1 MKKQTALWCVLL
13 VLITI
18 CQAVFIKMLS
28 VQNKDNLMTMQ
39 TVDTMEVA
47 TGNSAEDIYNENVA
61 NGQGAVNSDNDNEV
75 LENMDTEHDQLF
87 IFFKIAEGLVLL
99 VIVIGVVAQAVY
111 IMPHSKQTIKTD
123 DENLL
128 LEQKKLE
135 NYLVNNGVIKFD
147 DAGMVA
153 TRLTSHQFSD
163 NKQIDKADYTDVVKY
178 SMIYFTKYNVIN
190 NITDELNLSELE
202 KLKRLEYMS
211 LMTYAEIA
219 EEPDREDLNLKVLE
233 KLKEIKDMES
243 LYEFRQTQGIR
254 NIKQMLGLKAEVD
267 KTDDEAETKNETKSE
282 TKSVESVD
290 EKADSVDEKTDSVE
304 SIEEPKEVSDESVE
318 SAEEP
323 KEVSDEADSEDAD
336 DKKVEKNPDGEES

>member
-18 CQAVFIKMLS
+18 CQAVFIKMLA
-28 VQNKDNLMTMQ
+28 VQTKDNLMTMQ

-61 NGQGAVNSDNDNEV
+61 NGQGAVNSNNDNEV

-147 DAGMVA
+147 DAGMMA

-163 NKQIDKADYTDVVKY
+163 NKQIDKADYSDVVKY

-211 LMTYAEIA
+211 LMTYAEITK
-219 EEPDREDLNLKVLE
+219 EPDREALNLKVLE

-243 LYEFRQTQGIR
+243 LYEFKDTQGIG
-254 NIKQMLGLKAEVD
+254 NIKQMLGLKTEVD
-267 KTDDEAETKNETKSE
+267 KKSE
-282 TKSVESVD
+282 SVGSVDEKAESVD
-290 EKADSVDEKTDSVE
+290 EKAE
-304 SIEEPKEVSDESVE
+304 S
-318 SAEEP
+318 
-323 KEVSDEADSEDAD
+323 DSEDAD
-336 DKKVEKNPDGEES
+336 DKKVEKDPDGEKS

>member
-1 MKKQTALWCVLL
+1 
-13 VLITI
+13 
-18 CQAVFIKMLS
+18 
-28 VQNKDNLMTMQ
+28 MQ

-61 NGQGAVNSDNDNEV
+61 NGQGAVNSNNDNEV

-147 DAGMVA
+147 DAGMMA

-163 NKQIDKADYTDVVKY
+163 NKQIDKADYSDIVKY

-219 EEPDREDLNLKVLE
+219 KEPDREDLSLKVLE

-243 LYEFRQTQGIR
+243 LYEFKETQGIR
-254 NIKQMLGLKAEVD
+254 NIKQMIGLKAEVD
-267 KTDDEAETKNETKSE
+267 KTDDEAETKDETKGE
-282 TKSVESVD
+282 TKDETKDETESVESVE
-290 EKADSVDEKTDSVE
+290 EKAESVDSV
-304 SIEEPKEVSDESVE
+304 EEPKEVSDES
-318 SAEEP
+318 
-323 KEVSDEADSEDAD
+323 DSEDED

>member
-1 MKKQTALWCVLL
+1 
-13 VLITI
+13 
-18 CQAVFIKMLS
+18 
-28 VQNKDNLMTMQ
+28 MQ

-61 NGQGAVNSDNDNEV
+61 NGQEAVNSDNNNEV

-123 DENLL
+123 GENLL

-147 DAGMVA
+147 DAGMMA

-163 NKQIDKADYTDVVKY
+163 DKQIDKADYSDVVKY

-190 NITDELNLSELE
+190 DIKDELNLSELE

-211 LMTYAEIA
+211 LMTYAEITK
-219 EEPDREDLNLKVLE
+219 EPDREALNLKVLE

-243 LYEFRQTQGIR
+243 LYEFKDTQGLS
-254 NIKQMLGLKAEVD
+254 NIKQVLGLKVEVD
-267 KTDDEAETKNETKSE
+267 EKAESAEEKAESAEEKAETVDEKA
-282 TKSVESVD
+282 ESVD
-290 EKADSVDEKTDSVE
+290 EKAESVE
-304 SIEEPKEVSDESVE
+304 SVEKPKEVSGNS
-318 SAEEP
+318 
-323 KEVSDEADSEDAD
+323 DSEDAD
-336 DKKVEKNPDGEES
+336 DKKVEKDPDGEKS

>member
-1 MKKQTALWCVLL
+1 
-13 VLITI
+13 
-18 CQAVFIKMLS
+18 
-28 VQNKDNLMTMQ
+28 MQ
-39 TVDTMEVA
+39 TVDTMEVV
-47 TGNSAEDIYNENVA
+47 TGNSAEDIYNENIA
-61 NGQGAVNSDNDNEV
+61 NSHNNENEV
-75 LENMDTEHDQLF
+75 LESMDTEHDQLF

-99 VIVIGVVAQAVY
+99 VIVIGVVAQAIY

-147 DAGMVA
+147 DAGMMA

-163 NKQIDKADYTDVVKY
+163 NKQIDKADYSGVVKY

-211 LMTYAEIA
+211 LMTYAEITK
-219 EEPDREDLNLKVLE
+219 EPDREDLNLRLLE
-233 KLKEIKDMES
+233 KLKEIKDIES
-243 LYEFRQTQGIR
+243 LYEFKETQGIR
-254 NIKQMLGLKAEVD
+254 NIEQMIGLKAELD
-267 KTDDEAETKNETKSE
+267 KTDDEAETKSE
-282 TKSVESVD
+282 TESESEAETAEEKAESVESV
-290 EKADSVDEKTDSVE
+290 
-304 SIEEPKEVSDESVE
+304 EEPKEISDES
-318 SAEEP
+318 
-323 KEVSDEADSEDAD
+323 DSEDAD

>member
-61 NGQGAVNSDNDNEV
+61 NGQGAVNSNNDNEV

-147 DAGMVA
+147 DAGMMA

-163 NKQIDKADYTDVVKY
+163 NKQIDKADYSDVVKY

-219 EEPDREDLNLKVLE
+219 KEPDREDLNLKVLE

-243 LYEFRQTQGIR
+243 LYEFKETQGIR
-254 NIKQMLGLKAEVD
+254 NIKQLLGLKAEVD
-267 KTDDEAETKNETKSE
+267 KTDDEAETKSE
-282 TKSVESVD
+282 TKDETKNETESVESVE
-290 EKADSVDEKTDSVE
+290 EKAESVE
-304 SIEEPKEVSDESVE
+304 SVEEPKEVLDES
-318 SAEEP
+318 
-323 KEVSDEADSEDAD
+323 DSENAD

>member
-47 TGNSAEDIYNENVA
+47 TGNSAKDIYNENVA
-61 NGQGAVNSDNDNEV
+61 NGQGAVNSDNEV

-128 LEQKKLE
+128 LEQKK
-135 NYLVNNGVIKFD
+135 
-147 DAGMVA
+147 
-153 TRLTSHQFSD
+153 T
-163 NKQIDKADYTDVVKY
+163 
-178 SMIYFTKYNVIN
+178 
-190 NITDELNLSELE
+190 
-202 KLKRLEYMS
+202 
-211 LMTYAEIA
+211 
-219 EEPDREDLNLKVLE
+219 
-233 KLKEIKDMES
+233 
-243 LYEFRQTQGIR
+243 
-254 NIKQMLGLKAEVD
+254 
-267 KTDDEAETKNETKSE
+267 
-282 TKSVESVD
+282 
-290 EKADSVDEKTDSVE
+290 
-304 SIEEPKEVSDESVE
+304 
-318 SAEEP
+318 
-323 KEVSDEADSEDAD
+323 
-336 DKKVEKNPDGEES
+336 

>member
-1 MKKQTALWCVLL
+1 
-13 VLITI
+13 
-18 CQAVFIKMLS
+18 
-28 VQNKDNLMTMQ
+28 MQ

-47 TGNSAEDIYNENVA
+47 TGNSAEDIYNENIA

-147 DAGMVA
+147 DAGMMA

-219 EEPDREDLNLKVLE
+219 KEPDREALSLKVLE

-243 LYEFRQTQGIR
+243 LYEFKETQGIR
-254 NIKQMLGLKAEVD
+254 NVKQLIGLKTEVD
-267 KTDDEAETKNETKSE
+267 KTDDDDEAETKSE
-282 TKSVESVD
+282 TESAEEKAESVDKTSESVESV
-290 EKADSVDEKTDSVE
+290 K
-304 SIEEPKEVSDESVE
+304 EPKEVSGESD
-318 SAEEP
+318 SA
-323 KEVSDEADSEDAD
+323 DADDKKAD

>member
-47 TGNSAEDIYNENVA
+47 TGNSAEDIYNENVV
-61 NGQGAVNSDNDNEV
+61 NGQGAVNSNNDNEV

-147 DAGMVA
+147 DAGMMA

-163 NKQIDKADYTDVVKY
+163 NKQIDKADYSDVVKY

-219 EEPDREDLNLKVLE
+219 KEPDREDLSLKVLE

-243 LYEFRQTQGIR
+243 LYEFKKTQGIR
-254 NIKQMLGLKAEVD
+254 NIEQMIGLKAEVD
-267 KTDDEAETKNETKSE
+267 KTDDEAETKNKTKDETKGE
-282 TKSVESVD
+282 TESVESVD
-290 EKADSVDEKTDSVE
+290 EEAESVE
-304 SIEEPKEVSDESVE
+304 SVEEPKEVSDES
-318 SAEEP
+318 
-323 KEVSDEADSEDAD
+323 DSEDAD

>member
-1 MKKQTALWCVLL
+1 
-13 VLITI
+13 
-18 CQAVFIKMLS
+18 
-28 VQNKDNLMTMQ
+28 MQ

-61 NGQGAVNSDNDNEV
+61 NGQGAVNSNNDNEV

-147 DAGMVA
+147 DAGMMA

-163 NKQIDKADYTDVVKY
+163 DKQIDKADYSDVVKY

-219 EEPDREDLNLKVLE
+219 KEPDREDLSLKVLE
-233 KLKEIKDMES
+233 KLKETKDMES
-243 LYEFRQTQGIR
+243 LYEFKETQGIR
-254 NIKQMLGLKAEVD
+254 NIKQMIGLKAEVD
-267 KTDDEAETKNETKSE
+267 KTDDEAETKGETKGE
-282 TKSVESVD
+282 TKDETKDETESVESVD
-290 EKADSVDEKTDSVE
+290 EKAESVDKKAESVE
-304 SIEEPKEVSDESVE
+304 SVEEPKEVSDES
-318 SAEEP
+318 
-323 KEVSDEADSEDAD
+323 DSEDED

>member
-1 MKKQTALWCVLL
+1 
-13 VLITI
+13 
-18 CQAVFIKMLS
+18 
-28 VQNKDNLMTMQ
+28 MQ

-61 NGQGAVNSDNDNEV
+61 NGQGAVNSNNDNEV

-147 DAGMVA
+147 DAGMMA

-163 NKQIDKADYTDVVKY
+163 NKQIDKADYNDVVKY
-178 SMIYFTKYNVIN
+178 SMVYFTKYNVVN

-219 EEPDREDLNLKVLE
+219 KESDREDLNLKVLE

-243 LYEFRQTQGIR
+243 LYKFKETQGIR
-254 NIKQMLGLKAEVD
+254 NIKQMIGLKAEVD
-267 KTDDEAETKNETKSE
+267 KTDDEAETKDETKS
-282 TKSVESVD
+282 SESVD
-290 EKADSVDEKTDSVE
+290 KKAESVDSV
-304 SIEEPKEVSDESVE
+304 EEPKEVS
-318 SAEEP
+318 
-323 KEVSDEADSEDAD
+323 EDAD
-336 DKKVEKNPDGEES
+336 DKKDVDDEKVEKNPDGEES

>member
-28 VQNKDNLMTMQ
+28 VQTKDNLMTMQ

-61 NGQGAVNSDNDNEV
+61 DGQGAVNSNNDNEV

-99 VIVIGVVAQAVY
+99 VIVIGVVVQAVY

-163 NKQIDKADYTDVVKY
+163 NKQIDKADYSDVVKY

-219 EEPDREDLNLKVLE
+219 KEPDREDLSLKVLE

-243 LYEFRQTQGIR
+243 LYEFKETQGIR
-254 NIKQMLGLKAEVD
+254 NIKQLLGLKADVD
-267 KTDDEAETKNETKSE
+267 KTDDEAETKGETKGE
-282 TKSVESVD
+282 TESVESVD
-290 EKADSVDEKTDSVE
+290 EKAESVDKKAESVE
-304 SIEEPKEVSDESVE
+304 SVEEPKEVSDES
-318 SAEEP
+318 
-323 KEVSDEADSEDAD
+323 DSEDAD

>member
-1 MKKQTALWCVLL
+1 
-13 VLITI
+13 
-18 CQAVFIKMLS
+18 
-28 VQNKDNLMTMQ
+28 MQ

-61 NGQGAVNSDNDNEV
+61 NGQGAVNSNNDNEV

-163 NKQIDKADYTDVVKY
+163 NKQIDKADYSDVVKY

-219 EEPDREDLNLKVLE
+219 KEPDREDLSLKVLE
-233 KLKEIKDMES
+233 KLKETKDMES
-243 LYEFRQTQGIR
+243 LYEFKETQGIR
-254 NIKQMLGLKAEVD
+254 NIKQMIGLKAEVD
-267 KTDDEAETKNETKSE
+267 KTDDEAETKGETKGE
-282 TKSVESVD
+282 TKDETKDETESVESVD
-290 EKADSVDEKTDSVE
+290 EKAESVDKKAESVE
-304 SIEEPKEVSDESVE
+304 SVEEPKEVSDES
-318 SAEEP
+318 
-323 KEVSDEADSEDAD
+323 DSEDED

>member
-18 CQAVFIKMLS
+18 CQAVFIKMLA
-28 VQNKDNLMTMQ
+28 VQTKDNLMTMQ

-61 NGQGAVNSDNDNEV
+61 NGQGAVNSDNDNNDNKV

-147 DAGMVA
+147 DAGMMA

-163 NKQIDKADYTDVVKY
+163 NKQIDKADYSDVVKY
-178 SMIYFTKYNVIN
+178 SMIYFTKYNVVN

-219 EEPDREDLNLKVLE
+219 KEPDREALNLKVLE

-243 LYEFRQTQGIR
+243 LYEFKETQGIR
-254 NIKQMLGLKAEVD
+254 NIKQMIGLKTEVD
-267 KTDDEAETKNETKSE
+267 KTDDEAETK
-282 TKSVESVD
+282 SVDEKAESVD
-290 EKADSVDEKTDSVE
+290 EKAESVEEKAESVE
-304 SIEEPKEVSDESVE
+304 SIEEPEEVSDESD
-318 SAEEP
+318 
-323 KEVSDEADSEDAD
+323 SDDAD
-336 DKKVEKNPDGEES
+336 DKKVEKNSDGEES

>member
-1 MKKQTALWCVLL
+1 
-13 VLITI
+13 
-18 CQAVFIKMLS
+18 
-28 VQNKDNLMTMQ
+28 MQ

-147 DAGMVA
+147 DAGMMA

-163 NKQIDKADYTDVVKY
+163 NKQVDKADYSDVVKY
-178 SMIYFTKYNVIN
+178 GMIYFTKYNVVN

-219 EEPDREDLNLKVLE
+219 KEPDREALNLKILE
-233 KLKEIKDMES
+233 KLKEIKDMER
-243 LYEFRQTQGIR
+243 LYEFKETQGIR
-254 NIKQMLGLKAEVD
+254 NIKQMIGLKAEVD
-267 KTDDEAETKNETKSE
+267 KTDDDDEAETKDETKNETKNE
-282 TKSVESVD
+282 TRSVESVE
-290 EKADSVDEKTDSVE
+290 EKAETVE
-304 SIEEPKEVSDESVE
+304 SVEEPKEVSDE
-318 SAEEP
+318 P
-323 KEVSDEADSEDAD
+323 DSEDTD

>member
-1 MKKQTALWCVLL
+1 
-13 VLITI
+13 
-18 CQAVFIKMLS
+18 
-28 VQNKDNLMTMQ
+28 MQ

-61 NGQGAVNSDNDNEV
+61 NGQGAVNSNNDNEV

-135 NYLVNNGVIKFD
+135 NYLVSNGVIKFD
-147 DAGMVA
+147 DAGMMA

-219 EEPDREDLNLKVLE
+219 KEPDREDLNLKILE

-243 LYEFRQTQGIR
+243 LYEFKETQGVR
-254 NIKQMLGLKAEVD
+254 NIKQLLGLKAEVD
-267 KTDDEAETKNETKSE
+267 KTDDEAEIKDETKGKTKGKTKDE

-290 EKADSVDEKTDSVE
+290 EKAESVE
-304 SIEEPKEVSDESVE
+304 SVEEPKEVLDES
-318 SAEEP
+318 
-323 KEVSDEADSEDAD
+323 DSENAD

>member
-1 MKKQTALWCVLL
+1 
-13 VLITI
+13 
-18 CQAVFIKMLS
+18 
-28 VQNKDNLMTMQ
+28 MQ

-61 NGQGAVNSDNDNEV
+61 NGQGAVNSYNDNEV

-147 DAGMVA
+147 DAGMMA

-163 NKQIDKADYTDVVKY
+163 NKQIDKADYSDVVKY
-178 SMIYFTKYNVIN
+178 SMIYFTKYNVVN

-219 EEPDREDLNLKVLE
+219 KEPDREALNLKVLE

-243 LYEFRQTQGIR
+243 LYEFKETQGIR
-254 NIKQMLGLKAEVD
+254 NIKQLLGLKAEVD
-267 KTDDEAETKNETKSE
+267 KTDDEAEAK
-282 TKSVESVD
+282 SVD
-290 EKADSVDEKTDSVE
+290 EKAESVNEKADSVDEKTDSVDEKTDSVE
-304 SIEEPKEVSDESVE
+304 SIEEPKEVSDES
-318 SAEEP
+318 
-323 KEVSDEADSEDAD
+323 DSEDAD
-336 DKKVEKNPDGEES
+336 DKKVEKDPDGEES

>member
-28 VQNKDNLMTMQ
+28 VQTKDNLMTMQ

-61 NGQGAVNSDNDNEV
+61 NGQGAVNSNNDNEV

-99 VIVIGVVAQAVY
+99 VIVIDVVAQAVY

-147 DAGMVA
+147 DAGMMA

-163 NKQIDKADYTDVVKY
+163 NKQIDKADYSDVVKY
-178 SMIYFTKYNVIN
+178 SMVYFTKYNVIN

-219 EEPDREDLNLKVLE
+219 KEPDKEDLNLKVLE

-243 LYEFRQTQGIR
+243 LYEFKKTQGIR
-254 NIKQMLGLKAEVD
+254 NIEQMLGLKAEVD
-267 KTDDEAETKNETKSE
+267 KTDDEAETKSKTKDETE
-282 TKSVESVD
+282 SVESVG
-290 EKADSVDEKTDSVE
+290 EKAESVGEKAESVA
-304 SIEEPKEVSDESVE
+304 SVEEPKEFSDESY
-318 SAEEP
+318 
-323 KEVSDEADSEDAD
+323 SEDED

>member
-1 MKKQTALWCVLL
+1 
-13 VLITI
+13 
-18 CQAVFIKMLS
+18 
-28 VQNKDNLMTMQ
+28 MQ

-61 NGQGAVNSDNDNEV
+61 NGQWAVNSNNDNEV
-75 LENMDTEHDQLF
+75 LEDMDTEHDQLF

-99 VIVIGVVAQAVY
+99 VIVIGVVAQAIY

-147 DAGMVA
+147 DAGMMA

-163 NKQIDKADYTDVVKY
+163 NKQIDKADYSDVVKY
-178 SMIYFTKYNVIN
+178 SMIYFTKYNVVN

-219 EEPDREDLNLKVLE
+219 KEPDREALNLKVLE

-243 LYEFRQTQGIR
+243 LYEFKETQGIR
-254 NIKQMLGLKAEVD
+254 NIEQMLGLKAEVD
-267 KTDDEAETKNETKSE
+267 KTDDEAETKDETKNE
-282 TKSVESVD
+282 AKSVESV
-290 EKADSVDEKTDSVE
+290 EKKAESVE
-304 SIEEPKEVSDESVE
+304 DVKEYKEVSDES
-318 SAEEP
+318 
-323 KEVSDEADSEDAD
+323 DSEDAD
-336 DKKVEKNPDGEES
+336 DKKVEKDPDGEES

>member
-1 MKKQTALWCVLL
+1 
-13 VLITI
+13 
-18 CQAVFIKMLS
+18 
-28 VQNKDNLMTMQ
+28 MQ

-61 NGQGAVNSDNDNEV
+61 NGQGAVNSDKDNEV

-87 IFFKIAEGLVLL
+87 IFFKIAEGMVLL
-99 VIVIGVVAQAVY
+99 VIVIGVVAQAIY

-147 DAGMVA
+147 DAGMIA

-163 NKQIDKADYTDVVKY
+163 NKQIDKADYVDVVKY

-219 EEPDREDLNLKVLE
+219 KEPDREALNLKVLE

-243 LYEFRQTQGIR
+243 LYEFKETQGIR
-254 NIKQMLGLKAEVD
+254 NIKQMLGLKTEVD
-267 KTDDEAETKNETKSE
+267 EKAESAEEKAESAEEKAETVDEKA
-282 TKSVESVD
+282 ESVD
-290 EKADSVDEKTDSVE
+290 EKAESVE
-304 SIEEPKEVSDESVE
+304 SVEKPKEVSGNS
-318 SAEEP
+318 
-323 KEVSDEADSEDAD
+323 DSEDAD
-336 DKKVEKNPDGEES
+336 DKKVEKDPDGEKS

>member
-1 MKKQTALWCVLL
+1 
-13 VLITI
+13 
-18 CQAVFIKMLS
+18 
-28 VQNKDNLMTMQ
+28 MTLQ

-61 NGQGAVNSDNDNEV
+61 NGQGDVNSNNDNNDNKV

-147 DAGMVA
+147 DAGMMA

-163 NKQIDKADYTDVVKY
+163 NKQIDKADYSDVVKY
-178 SMIYFTKYNVIN
+178 SMIYFTKYNVVN

-219 EEPDREDLNLKVLE
+219 KEPDREALNLKVLE

-243 LYEFRQTQGIR
+243 LYEFKETQGIR
-254 NIKQMLGLKAEVD
+254 NIKQMIGLKTEVD
-267 KTDDEAETKNETKSE
+267 KTDDEAETK
-282 TKSVESVD
+282 SVDEKAESVD
-290 EKADSVDEKTDSVE
+290 EKAESVEEKAESVE
-304 SIEEPKEVSDESVE
+304 SIEEPEEVSDESD
-318 SAEEP
+318 
-323 KEVSDEADSEDAD
+323 SDDAD
-336 DKKVEKNPDGEES
+336 DKKVEKNSDGEES

>member
-18 CQAVFIKMLS
+18 CQAVFIRMLS

-61 NGQGAVNSDNDNEV
+61 NGQGAVNSNNDNKV
-75 LENMDTEHDQLF
+75 LENMDTEHDQMF

-99 VIVIGVVAQAVY
+99 VIVIGVVAQAIY

-147 DAGMVA
+147 DAGMMA

-163 NKQIDKADYTDVVKY
+163 NKQIDKADYSDVVKY
-178 SMIYFTKYNVIN
+178 SMIYFTKYNVVN

-219 EEPDREDLNLKVLE
+219 KEPDREALNLKVLE

-243 LYEFRQTQGIR
+243 LYKFKETQGLS

-267 KTDDEAETKNETKSE
+267 KKAE
-282 TKSVESVD
+282 SVESV
-290 EKADSVDEKTDSVE
+290 
-304 SIEEPKEVSDESVE
+304 EEPKEVSDES
-318 SAEEP
+318 
-323 KEVSDEADSEDAD
+323 DSEDAD

>member
-28 VQNKDNLMTMQ
+28 VQTKDNLMTMQ

-61 NGQGAVNSDNDNEV
+61 NGQWAINSNNDNEV

-147 DAGMVA
+147 DAGMMA

-163 NKQIDKADYTDVVKY
+163 NKQIDKADYSDVVKY

-219 EEPDREDLNLKVLE
+219 KEPDREDLSLKVLE

-243 LYEFRQTQGIR
+243 LYEFKKTQGIR
-254 NIKQMLGLKAEVD
+254 NIKQMIGLKAEVD
-267 KTDDEAETKNETKSE
+267 EKAETVEEKAESAEEKAE
-282 TKSVESVD
+282 SVKEKAESVD
-290 EKADSVDEKTDSVE
+290 SV
-304 SIEEPKEVSDESVE
+304 EEPKEVSDES
-318 SAEEP
+318 
-323 KEVSDEADSEDAD
+323 DSEDED

>member
-18 CQAVFIKMLS
+18 CQAVFIRMLS

-61 NGQGAVNSDNDNEV
+61 NGQGAVDSNNDKEV
-75 LENMDTEHDQLF
+75 LENMDTEHDRMF

-99 VIVIGVVAQAVY
+99 VIVIGVVAQAIY

-147 DAGMVA
+147 DAGMMA

-163 NKQIDKADYTDVVKY
+163 NKLIDKADYSDVVKY

-219 EEPDREDLNLKVLE
+219 KEPDREDLNLKVLE

-243 LYEFRQTQGIR
+243 LYEFKETQGIR
-254 NIKQMLGLKAEVD
+254 NIEQMLGLKAEVD
-267 KTDDEAETKNETKSE
+267 KTDDEAETEDE
-282 TKSVESVD
+282 TKSVEEKVESVEEKAESVEGKAESVD
-290 EKADSVDEKTDSVE
+290 EKVESVE
-304 SIEEPKEVSDESVE
+304 SVEEPKEVSDES
-318 SAEEP
+318 
-323 KEVSDEADSEDAD
+323 DSEDAD

>member
-1 MKKQTALWCVLL
+1 
-13 VLITI
+13 
-18 CQAVFIKMLS
+18 
-28 VQNKDNLMTMQ
+28 MQ

-47 TGNSAEDIYNENVA
+47 TGNSAKDIYNENVA

-147 DAGMVA
+147 DAGMMA

-163 NKQIDKADYTDVVKY
+163 NKQIDKADYNDVVKY
-178 SMIYFTKYNVIN
+178 SMIYFTKYNVVN

-219 EEPDREDLNLKVLE
+219 KEPDREDLNLKVLE

-243 LYEFRQTQGIR
+243 LYEFKETQGIR

-267 KTDDEAETKNETKSE
+267 KTDDENGEAETKNETKDE
-282 TKSVESVD
+282 TKDETKNETESVESVE
-290 EKADSVDEKTDSVE
+290 EKA
-304 SIEEPKEVSDESVE
+304 ESVE
-318 SAEEP
+318 SVEEL
-323 KEVSDEADSEDAD
+323 KEVLDESDSENAD

>member
-1 MKKQTALWCVLL
+1 
-13 VLITI
+13 
-18 CQAVFIKMLS
+18 
-28 VQNKDNLMTMQ
+28 MQ

-99 VIVIGVVAQAVY
+99 VIVIGVVAQAIY

-147 DAGMVA
+147 DAGMMA

-163 NKQIDKADYTDVVKY
+163 NKQIDKADYSDVVKY

-219 EEPDREDLNLKVLE
+219 KEPDREDLSLKVLE

-243 LYEFRQTQGIR
+243 LYEFKETQGIR

-267 KTDDEAETKNETKSE
+267 KTDDEAEAKDETKSADE
-282 TKSVESVD
+282 KVESVESV
-290 EKADSVDEKTDSVE
+290 
-304 SIEEPKEVSDESVE
+304 EEPKEISDES
-318 SAEEP
+318 A
-323 KEVSDEADSEDAD
+323 SEDAD

>member
-18 CQAVFIKMLS
+18 CQAVFIRMLS

-61 NGQGAVNSDNDNEV
+61 NGQGAVNSNNDSKV
-75 LENMDTEHDQLF
+75 LENMDAEHDQMF

-147 DAGMVA
+147 DAGMMA

-163 NKQIDKADYTDVVKY
+163 NKQIDKADYSDVVKY

-219 EEPDREDLNLKVLE
+219 KEPDREVLSLKVLE

-243 LYEFRQTQGIR
+243 LYEFKETQGIR
-254 NIKQMLGLKAEVD
+254 NIKQVLGLKVEVD
-267 KTDDEAETKNETKSE
+267 EKAETVEEKA
-282 TKSVESVD
+282 ESVD
-290 EKADSVDEKTDSVE
+290 EKAESVE
-304 SIEEPKEVSDESVE
+304 SVEEPKEVSDES
-318 SAEEP
+318 
-323 KEVSDEADSEDAD
+323 DSEDAD

>member
-1 MKKQTALWCVLL
+1 
-13 VLITI
+13 
-18 CQAVFIKMLS
+18 
-28 VQNKDNLMTMQ
+28 MQ

-61 NGQGAVNSDNDNEV
+61 NGQGAANSDNDNEV

-147 DAGMVA
+147 DAGMMA

-178 SMIYFTKYNVIN
+178 GMIYFTKYNVVN

-219 EEPDREDLNLKVLE
+219 KEPDREDLNLKVLE

-243 LYEFRQTQGIR
+243 LYEFKETQGIR

-267 KTDDEAETKNETKSE
+267 KTDDETETVGEKAE
-282 TKSVESVD
+282 SVGEKAESVD
-290 EKADSVDEKTDSVE
+290 KKAESVE
-304 SIEEPKEVSDESVE
+304 GVEEPKEVSDGS
-318 SAEEP
+318 
-323 KEVSDEADSEDAD
+323 DSEDAD

>member
-1 MKKQTALWCVLL
+1 
-13 VLITI
+13 
-18 CQAVFIKMLS
+18 
-28 VQNKDNLMTMQ
+28 
-39 TVDTMEVA
+39 MEVA

-61 NGQGAVNSDNDNEV
+61 NGQEAVNSDNDNEV

-147 DAGMVA
+147 DAGMMA
-153 TRLTSHQFSD
+153 TRLTNHQFSD
-163 NKQIDKADYTDVVKY
+163 NKLIDKADYSDVVKY
-178 SMIYFTKYNVIN
+178 SMIYFTKYNVVN

-219 EEPDREDLNLKVLE
+219 KEPDREDLNLKVLE

-243 LYEFRQTQGIR
+243 LYEFKETQGIR
-254 NIKQMLGLKAEVD
+254 NIKQLLGLKAEVD
-267 KTDDEAETKNETKSE
+267 KTDDEAETK
-282 TKSVESVD
+282 SVDEKAESVD
-290 EKADSVDEKTDSVE
+290 EKAESVEEKAESVEEKAESVE
-304 SIEEPKEVSDESVE
+304 SIEEPEEVSDES
-318 SAEEP
+318 
-323 KEVSDEADSEDAD
+323 DSEDAD

>member
-28 VQNKDNLMTMQ
+28 VQTKDNLMTMQ

-61 NGQGAVNSDNDNEV
+61 NGQGAVNSYNDNEV

-147 DAGMVA
+147 DAGMMA

-163 NKQIDKADYTDVVKY
+163 NKQIDKADYSDVVKY
-178 SMIYFTKYNVIN
+178 SMIYFTKYNVVN

-219 EEPDREDLNLKVLE
+219 KEPDREDLNLKVLE

-243 LYEFRQTQGIR
+243 LYEFKETQGIR
-254 NIKQMLGLKAEVD
+254 NIKQLLGLKAEVD
-267 KTDDEAETKNETKSE
+267 KTDDEAEAK
-282 TKSVESVD
+282 SVD
-290 EKADSVDEKTDSVE
+290 EKAESVNEKADSVDEKTDSVDEKTDSVE
-304 SIEEPKEVSDESVE
+304 SIEEPKEVSDES
-318 SAEEP
+318 
-323 KEVSDEADSEDAD
+323 DSEDAD
-336 DKKVEKNPDGEES
+336 DKKVEKDPDGEES

>member
-1 MKKQTALWCVLL
+1 
-13 VLITI
+13 
-18 CQAVFIKMLS
+18 
-28 VQNKDNLMTMQ
+28 MQ

-61 NGQGAVNSDNDNEV
+61 NGQEAVNSNNDNEV

-99 VIVIGVVAQAVY
+99 VIVIGVVAQAIY

-147 DAGMVA
+147 DAGMMA

-163 NKQIDKADYTDVVKY
+163 NKQIDQADYTDVVKY

-219 EEPDREDLNLKVLE
+219 KEPDREDLNLKVLE

-243 LYEFRQTQGIR
+243 LYEFKETQGIR

-267 KTDDEAETKNETKSE
+267 KTDD
-282 TKSVESVD
+282 
-290 EKADSVDEKTDSVE
+290 
-304 SIEEPKEVSDESVE
+304 
-318 SAEEP
+318 
-323 KEVSDEADSEDAD
+323 
-336 DKKVEKNPDGEES
+336 

>member
-1 MKKQTALWCVLL
+1 
-13 VLITI
+13 
-18 CQAVFIKMLS
+18 
-28 VQNKDNLMTMQ
+28 MQ

-61 NGQGAVNSDNDNEV
+61 NGRGDVNSNNDNEV

-147 DAGMVA
+147 DAGMMA

-163 NKQIDKADYTDVVKY
+163 NKQIDKADYSDVVKY

-219 EEPDREDLNLKVLE
+219 KEPDREDLSLKVLE
-233 KLKEIKDMES
+233 KLKEIKYMES
-243 LYEFRQTQGIR
+243 LYEFKETQGIR
-254 NIKQMLGLKAEVD
+254 NIKQLLGLKADVD
-267 KTDDEAETKNETKSE
+267 KTDDEAETKNETKDE
-282 TKSVESVD
+282 TESVESV
-290 EKADSVDEKTDSVE
+290 ESV
-304 SIEEPKEVSDESVE
+304 EEPKEVSDES
-318 SAEEP
+318 
-323 KEVSDEADSEDAD
+323 DSEDAD
-336 DKKVEKNPDGEES
+336 NKKVEKNPDGEES

>member
-61 NGQGAVNSDNDNEV
+61 NGQGAVNSNNDNEV

-135 NYLVNNGVIKFD
+135 NYLVDNGVIKFD
-147 DAGMVA
+147 DAGMMA

-163 NKQIDKADYTDVVKY
+163 NKQIDKADYSDVVKY

-219 EEPDREDLNLKVLE
+219 KEPDREDLNLKVLE

-243 LYEFRQTQGIR
+243 LYEFKETQGIR

-267 KTDDEAETKNETKSE
+267 KTDDEAETKAE

-290 EKADSVDEKTDSVE
+290 EKAESVGEKAESVE
-304 SIEEPKEVSDESVE
+304 NVEEPKEISDESN
-318 SAEEP
+318 SG
-323 KEVSDEADSEDAD
+323 DSD
-336 DKKVEKNPDGEES
+336 DKKVEKDPDGEES

>member
-1 MKKQTALWCVLL
+1 
-13 VLITI
+13 
-18 CQAVFIKMLS
+18 
-28 VQNKDNLMTMQ
+28 MQ

-99 VIVIGVVAQAVY
+99 VIVIGVVAQAIY

-147 DAGMVA
+147 DAGMMA

-178 SMIYFTKYNVIN
+178 SMIYFTKYNVVN
-190 NITDELNLSELE
+190 NIADELNLSELE
-202 KLKRLEYMS
+202 KLKRLEYMC

-219 EEPDREDLNLKVLE
+219 KEPDREDLNLKILE

-243 LYEFRQTQGIR
+243 LYEFKETQGIG

-267 KTDDEAETKNETKSE
+267 KTDNEAETKDEAE
-282 TKSVESVD
+282 SVKSVD
-290 EKADSVDEKTDSVE
+290 EKDESVKSVE
-304 SIEEPKEVSDESVE
+304 EKAESVEEKAKSVENVEEPKEVSDES
-318 SAEEP
+318 
-323 KEVSDEADSEDAD
+323 DSKGAD
-336 DKKVEKNPDGEES
+336 DKKVEKDPDGEES

>member
-28 VQNKDNLMTMQ
+28 VQTKDNLMTMQ

-61 NGQGAVNSDNDNEV
+61 NGQGAVNSYNDNEV

-147 DAGMVA
+147 DAGMMA

-163 NKQIDKADYTDVVKY
+163 NKQIDKADYSDVVKY
-178 SMIYFTKYNVIN
+178 SMIYFTKYNVVN

-219 EEPDREDLNLKVLE
+219 KEPDREALNLKVLE

-243 LYEFRQTQGIR
+243 LYEFKETQGIR
-254 NIKQMLGLKAEVD
+254 NIEQMIGLKAEVD
-267 KTDDEAETKNETKSE
+267 KTDDEAEAK
-282 TKSVESVD
+282 SVD
-290 EKADSVDEKTDSVE
+290 EKAESVNEKADSVDEKTDSVDEKTDSVE
-304 SIEEPKEVSDESVE
+304 SIEEPKEVSDES
-318 SAEEP
+318 
-323 KEVSDEADSEDAD
+323 DSEDAD
-336 DKKVEKNPDGEES
+336 DKKVEKDPDGEES

>member
-1 MKKQTALWCVLL
+1 
-13 VLITI
+13 
-18 CQAVFIKMLS
+18 
-28 VQNKDNLMTMQ
+28 MQ

-61 NGQGAVNSDNDNEV
+61 NGQEAVNSDNDNEV

-99 VIVIGVVAQAVY
+99 VIVIGVVAQAIY

-147 DAGMVA
+147 NAGMMA

-163 NKQIDKADYTDVVKY
+163 NKQIDKADYSDVVKY

-219 EEPDREDLNLKVLE
+219 KEPDREDLNLKVLE

-243 LYEFRQTQGIR
+243 LYEFKETQGLS
-254 NIKQMLGLKAEVD
+254 NIKQMIGLKAEVD
-267 KTDDEAETKNETKSE
+267 KNSE
-282 TKSVESVD
+282 SVESVE
-290 EKADSVDEKTDSVE
+290 EKAESVE
-304 SIEEPKEVSDESVE
+304 SVEEPKEVSDES
-318 SAEEP
+318 
-323 KEVSDEADSEDAD
+323 DSEDAD

>member
-1 MKKQTALWCVLL
+1 
-13 VLITI
+13 
-18 CQAVFIKMLS
+18 
-28 VQNKDNLMTMQ
+28 MQ

-61 NGQGAVNSDNDNEV
+61 NGQGAVNSNNDNEV

-99 VIVIGVVAQAVY
+99 VIVIGVVAQAIY

-135 NYLVNNGVIKFD
+135 NYLVNNGVVKFD
-147 DAGMVA
+147 DAGMMA

-163 NKQIDKADYTDVVKY
+163 NKQIDQADYTDVVKY

-211 LMTYAEIA
+211 LMTYAEITK
-219 EEPDREDLNLKVLE
+219 EPDREALNLKVLE

-243 LYEFRQTQGIR
+243 LYEFKDTQGIR
-254 NIKQMLGLKAEVD
+254 NIKQMIGLKAEVD
-267 KTDDEAETKNETKSE
+267 KTDDEAKTKNETKDE
-282 TKSVESVD
+282 TKGETESVESVD
-290 EKADSVDEKTDSVE
+290 EKAESVE
-304 SIEEPKEVSDESVE
+304 SVEEPKEVSDDS
-318 SAEEP
+318 
-323 KEVSDEADSEDAD
+323 DSEDAD
-336 DKKVEKNPDGEES
+336 DKKVEKDPDGEKS

>member
-1 MKKQTALWCVLL
+1 
-13 VLITI
+13 
-18 CQAVFIKMLS
+18 
-28 VQNKDNLMTMQ
+28 MQ

-61 NGQGAVNSDNDNEV
+61 NGQGAVNSNNDNEV

-147 DAGMVA
+147 DAGMMA

-163 NKQIDKADYTDVVKY
+163 NKQIDQADYTDVVKY

-219 EEPDREDLNLKVLE
+219 KEPDREDLNLKILE

-243 LYEFRQTQGIR
+243 LYEFKETQGIR

-267 KTDDEAETKNETKSE
+267 KTDDEADDEANDEADDEAE
-282 TKSVESVD
+282 TKSVGEKTESVD
-290 EKADSVDEKTDSVE
+290 EKAK
-304 SIEEPKEVSDESVE
+304 SIENVEEPKEVSDES
-318 SAEEP
+318 
-323 KEVSDEADSEDAD
+323 DSEDAD

>member
-1 MKKQTALWCVLL
+1 MKKQTSLWCVLL

-61 NGQGAVNSDNDNEV
+61 NGQGAVNSNNDNEV

-99 VIVIGVVAQAVY
+99 VIVIGVVAQAIY

-135 NYLVNNGVIKFD
+135 NYLVNNGVVKFD
-147 DAGMVA
+147 DAGMMA

-163 NKQIDKADYTDVVKY
+163 NKQIDQADYTDVVKY

-211 LMTYAEIA
+211 LMTYAEITK
-219 EEPDREDLNLKVLE
+219 EPDREALNLKVLE

-243 LYEFRQTQGIR
+243 LYEFKDTQGIR
-254 NIKQMLGLKAEVD
+254 NIKQMIGLKAEVD
-267 KTDDEAETKNETKSE
+267 KTDDEAKTKNETKDE
-282 TKSVESVD
+282 TKGETESVESVD
-290 EKADSVDEKTDSVE
+290 EKAESVE
-304 SIEEPKEVSDESVE
+304 SVEEPKEVSDDS
-318 SAEEP
+318 
-323 KEVSDEADSEDAD
+323 DSEDAD
-336 DKKVEKNPDGEES
+336 DKKVEKDPDGEKS

>member
-47 TGNSAEDIYNENVA
+47 TGNSAEDIYNENVV
-61 NGQGAVNSDNDNEV
+61 NGQGAVNSNNNNEV

-99 VIVIGVVAQAVY
+99 VIVIGVVVQAVY

-135 NYLVNNGVIKFD
+135 NYLVNNGIIKFD
-147 DAGMVA
+147 DAGMMA

-219 EEPDREDLNLKVLE
+219 KEPDREDLNLKVLE

-243 LYEFRQTQGIR
+243 LYEFKETQGIR

-267 KTDDEAETKNETKSE
+267 KTDDEAEIKDETKGKTKDE

-290 EKADSVDEKTDSVE
+290 EKAESVE
-304 SIEEPKEVSDESVE
+304 NVEEPKEVSDES
-318 SAEEP
+318 
-323 KEVSDEADSEDAD
+323 DSENAD